1 MSGRPIRILL
11 VHPGAS
17 ISVHDVF
24 VGLRAGLKGRGHHVY
39 EYSLNGRI
47 EAASRELHNNYQR
60 RKRELEKAGE
70 HDRATRLHK
79 PNQADMIYLAS
90 EPIVAKALR
99 VQPDVV
105 IIVSGMYLH
114 PDALVLL
121 RRAGVPAVLLLTE
134 SPYDDAQQMRI
145 VPYVDLVWTNERTSV
160 STLEAATRFTARPVP
175 VKYLRHA
182 WTPEVHGAT
191 YDTSGVAEHDV
202 VFVGTGFQERKEWLE
217 GVDWTGIDL
226 GLYGSWDLVGPR
238 SRLRPFIKGGYT
250 PNDRTTALY
259 QRAKIGLNLYRT
271 SKGFGKHAAKI
282 DGAESLNPRAYEL
295 AASGCFTISDD
306 RAEVAEVFGALVPTV
321 SSPAELRPL
330 IDRWLRD
337 DTARHYVQAKLAPS
351 VAQHTWHARAAQVE
365 QDLVDTG
372 IVALDG
378 HQLADRSA

>member
-1 MSGRPIRILL
+1 MKPIRLLL

-47 EAASRELHNNYQR
+47 EAASRELTNTYQR

-70 HDRATRLHK
+70 TEKAARLHK
-79 PNQADMIYLAS
+79 PNQADMIYMAS

-105 IIVSGMYLH
+105 LIVSGMYLH
-114 PDALVLL
+114 PDAIVLL
-121 RRAGVPAVLLLTE
+121 RRAGIPAALLLTE
-134 SPYDDAQQMRI
+134 SPYDDPQQMRI
-145 VPYVDLVWTNERTSV
+145 VPYFDVVWTNERTSV
-160 STLEAATRFTARPVP
+160 STLAAATRFSKRPVP

-182 WTPEVHGAT
+182 WTPEIHSASYEN
-191 YDTSGVAEHDV
+191 YDVASHDV

-217 GVDWTGIDL
+217 AVDWTGIDL

-238 SRLRPFIKGGYT
+238 SRLRPYIKGGYT
-250 PNDRTTALY
+250 PNDRATALY
-259 QRAKIGLNLYRT
+259 HRAKIGLNFYRT
-271 SKGFGKHAAKI
+271 SKGFGKNAAKI

-295 AASGCFTISDD
+295 AAAGCFTISDY
-306 RAEVAEVFGALVPTV
+306 RAEVAEVFGDLVPTV
-321 SSPAELRPL
+321 SSPSDLRPL
-330 IDRWLRD
+330 LDRWLRD
-337 DTARHYVQAKLAPS
+337 DQARRFTQAKLPPS

-365 QDLVDTG
+365 SDLVDTG

-378 HQLADRSA
+378 HQLAEVSA